1 MKKIILSS
9 LSVIL
14 FSNSFADEL
23 LSNYQKGLNTV
34 YLAFEDYL
42 SNKRKEKSLPQDYDS
57 IEEYDL
63 IISNINKSVST
74 YTFTPQLREDH
85 LVRGGGVVYTYDFK
99 QDKIVNL
106 MFTK

>member
-9 LSVIL
+9 LLVIL
-14 FSNSFADEL
+14 FSNSFAGDL

-42 SNKRKEKSLPQDYDS
+42 LNKRKERPLPQSYDS

-63 IISNINKSVST
+63 IISNIDKSITT
-74 YTFTPQLREDH
+74 YTFTPQLRVDH
-85 LVRGGGVVYTYDFK
+85 LVRGGGVVYTYDF
-99 QDKIVNL
+99 NTL
-106 MFTK
+106 FFP